1 MAMLSWKNMKKC
13 GLPWKKMKN
22 DGLTMGE
29 SQSIE
34 RIADSKKKLWF
45 ESTNTTKKNIK
56 IQFQFAQQNLD

>member
-1 MAMLSWKNMKKC
+1 MKKC
-13 GLPWKKMKN
+13 GLTWKKMKN

-29 SQSIE
+29 SQFIE

-45 ESTNTTKKNIK
+45 ESTNTTIKNIK

>member
-1 MAMLSWKNMKKC
+1 ME
-13 GLPWKKMKN
+13 KMKN
-22 DGLTMGE
+22 DGLSMGE

-45 ESTNTTKKNIK
+45 ESTNTTKNKIK